1 MIVTPFF
8 LDRSVPQLERLRG
21 EGELNCPALAGADQL
36 ARLAEIHRPLAQR
49 VAVAVRSGKRPVSL
63 AGDCCTTIGVV
74 AGLQQA
80 GVHPTLVWLD
90 AHGDFN
96 TPETTPSG
104 FIGGMPLAMLVGRG
118 DQTLVEAAGM
128 TPLPETSVYLSDAR
142 DLDPEEGAAVRRS
155 AIHHVTDLSEL
166 PQRLPAEA
174 PLYVH
179 LDVDVLDPADAP
191 AVAYPAPGGPSLEDV
206 EAVLAKLAATGRI
219 VAVSVTAWDFG
230 KDGDG
235 RTERACRRL
244 IAALQGEAP

>member
-1 MIVTPFF
+1 LT
-8 LDRSVPQLERLRG
+8 
-21 EGELNCPALAGADQL
+21 
-36 ARLAEIHRPLAQR
+36 
-49 VAVAVRSGKRPVSL
+49 
-63 AGDCCTTIGVV
+63 GDCCTTIGVA
-74 AGLQQA
+74 AGLQRA

-128 TPLPETSVYLSDAR
+128 TPLAETAVYLSDAR
-142 DLDPEEGAAVRRS
+142 DLDPGEGEAVQRS
-155 AIHHVTDLSEL
+155 AVHHVADLSTL
-166 PQRLPAEA
+166 PQQLPERD
-174 PLYVH
+174 PLWVH
-179 LDVDVLDPADAP
+179 LDVDVLDPGDAP
-191 AVAYPAPGGPSLEDV
+191 AVAYPAPKGPSLEHV
-206 EAVLAKLAATGRI
+206 EAILGKLAATGRI

-244 IAALQGEAP
+244 ISALLGG